1 MKLKHLLWAFVAAA
15 TITSCSDDTDEPG
28 DGEQIKSGKYHLSG
42 KVEKGPFVRG
52 SQISV
57 QPLNTSLNSV
67 GTVFNGEL
75 QDDAGTFD
83 LGQIEL
89 ASQFVRISADGYFFN
104 EVSGWLSDGTLH
116 LVALADLSDRSSVN
130 VNILTHLKSAR
141 IQKLMQGGKS
151 FAEANKQTHKELL
164 TQFGLQAYENLPA
177 EGMTITSGNDGA
189 GVLIAI
195 SLIILSDRSEAEITQ
210 YLSTLSQD
218 LADDGSFTED
228 NKKSVFQGK
237 NRVVFDLESISRHI
251 IDRYN
256 ELGMNVT
263 VPDLRYYF
271 DWNNDGIAGNEIND
285 NAEVKL
291 SQEEVAFGKDG
302 GTATVTVTSNVPL
315 SLEKFS
321 DPYGTGDFDVTPPS
335 TSVEETFVNDFFIDE
350 GKPIQ
355 CTYTFENNVLTI
367 KVDKT
372 QKRGTQTTSIPL
384 YDMMGVCQGTVQVS
398 LAGDP
403 TIEIKL
409 GEKGKQVVAASFS
422 KFANAL
428 SWMYYV
434 ERGYTGMY
442 KYYDIACP
450 FNATNNYNRLAYNAA
465 YQSAA
470 LNANFIKIL
479 QNSEYSNAAPFFKLL
494 NAIVYTEMVD
504 KWGRIGICESR
515 KDEYSIPAQ
524 NSTDYTLRCLDN
536 QLDAISGEFTDRKAD
551 SQYIDAEKVFDMSK
565 DVWRIAKANVYMA
578 LGEHSN
584 AAQYL
589 QQIVDSRRYSVSSGN
604 EYDPNAGTILHIII
618 SDEVMPGHT
627 CSYDSYA
634 DVLLMLAECNIA
646 TGQSSK
652 AKSLIAQVANA
663 KGISVIGSNIED
675 IASLRKQLFIPRYFA
690 FQKRNNLGG
699 YAAYQKLW
707 PIPSE
712 QISLSPGWTQNPGY

>member
-1 MKLKHLLWAFVAAA
+1 MTFKKIIFSLIAVALLA
-15 TITSCSDDTDEPG
+15 SCSDDKDEPG
-28 DGEQIKSGKYHLSG
+28 GGEQIKSGKYQLSG

-57 QPLNTSLNSV
+57 QPLTSSLSPV

-104 EVSGWLSDGTLH
+104 EVKGRLSDGTLH

-141 IQKLMQGGKS
+141 IQKLMQSGKT
-151 FAEANKQTHKELL
+151 FAEANKQAHKELL
-164 TQFGLQAYENLPA
+164 TQFGLQAYENIPA

-195 SLIILSDRSEAEITQ
+195 SSIILSDRTEAEITQ

-218 LADDGSFTED
+218 LADDGSFTAD
-228 NKKSVFQGK
+228 NKKTVFQGK
-237 NRVVFDLESISRHI
+237 NRVVSDLESISRHI
-251 IDRYN
+251 VDRYSD
-256 ELGMNVT
+256 LGINVT
-263 VPDLRYYF
+263 VPDLRYYY
-271 DWNNDGIAGNEIND
+271 DWNNDGIAGNEVND

-315 SLEKFS
+315 SLEKYN
-321 DPYGTGDFDVTPPS
+321 DPYGTGDLDVTPPNVS
-335 TSVEETFVNDFFIDE
+335 IEDNLFEDFFIDE
-350 GKPIQ
+350 GKPIH
-355 CTYTFENNVLTI
+355 CTYTFENNVLNI

-384 YDMMGVCQGTVQVS
+384 YDMMGVCQATVQVS

-403 TIEIKL
+403 TIEMKL
-409 GEKGKQVVAASFS
+409 GETGKEIVAASFS
-422 KFANAL
+422 KFANAV
-428 SWMYYV
+428 SRMYYV

-442 KYYDIACP
+442 KYYDVACP
-450 FNATNNYNRLAYNAA
+450 FNPTDNYVRFAYNAA

-504 KWGRIGICESR
+504 KWGRIGICETR
-515 KDEYSIPAQ
+515 KDDYSIPAQ
-524 NSTDYTLRCLDN
+524 NSAEYTLRYLES
-536 QLDAISGEFTDRKAD
+536 QLDAISAEFTDRRSD
-551 SQYIDAEKVFDMSK
+551 SQSVDAQSMFDISK

-578 LGEHSN
+578 LGEYSN
-584 AAQYL
+584 AAAYL
-589 QQIVDSRRYSVSSGN
+589 QQIADSRRYSVASGN
-604 EYDPNAGTILHIII
+604 EYDSNSGTILHIIVP
-618 SDEVMPGHT
+618 DEVMPGHT
-627 CSYDSYA
+627 CSYYSYT
-634 DVLLMLAECNIA
+634 DVLLMLAECHIA
-646 TGQSSK
+646 TGQASK

-663 KGISVIGSNIED
+663 KGITVSGNNIED

-712 QISLSPGWTQNPGY
+712 QISMSPGWTQNPGY